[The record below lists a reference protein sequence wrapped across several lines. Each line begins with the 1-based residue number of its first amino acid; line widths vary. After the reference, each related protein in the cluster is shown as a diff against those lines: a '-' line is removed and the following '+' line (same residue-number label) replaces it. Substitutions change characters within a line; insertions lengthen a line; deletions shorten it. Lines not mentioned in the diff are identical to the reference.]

1 MTAPRTQGKDNR
13 FWTGFPLRLKIYS
26 DKVFSFR
33 LSAGK
38 RGKMYNFKE
47 SGERIAE
54 LRKKR
59 GYTQESF
66 ADKVGLSYRSI
77 ADIERGYR
85 GTSIDA
91 LIDMA
96 EVLDTSIDY
105 LVSGRESDINYL
117 QIAEINDLL
126 EKFSEEKKKLAFKMI
141 RDIMLN
147 LDSINI

>member
-1 MTAPRTQGKDNR
+1 
-13 FWTGFPLRLKIYS
+13 
-26 DKVFSFR
+26 
-33 LSAGK
+33 
-38 RGKMYNFKE
+38 MYNFKE
-47 SGERIAE
+47 SGQRIAE
-54 LRKKR
+54 LRKKS

-66 ADKVGLSYRSI
+66 ADEVGLSYRSI

-105 LVSGRESDINYL
+105 LVSGRENDINYL